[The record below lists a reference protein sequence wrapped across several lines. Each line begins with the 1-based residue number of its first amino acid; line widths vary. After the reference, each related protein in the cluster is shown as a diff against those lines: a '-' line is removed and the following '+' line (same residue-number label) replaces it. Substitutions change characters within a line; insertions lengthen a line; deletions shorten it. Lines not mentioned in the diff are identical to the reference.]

1 MKSANSKES
10 KTRKRKVA
18 LANLEASLKD
28 RPKLRAGLNI
38 SEMLVPVDY
47 YTRFDA
53 NTKRIEKEITT
64 LKSRILN

>member
-18 LANLEASLKD
+18 LANLEKQH
-28 RPKLRAGLNI
+28 KN
-38 SEMLVPVDY
+38 MLAKPGTDFTMKAVE
-47 YTRFDA
+47 
-53 NTKRIEKEITT
+53 RIEKEIVT